1 MRKLLKNQM
10 FRNLI
15 STLTFGVFY
24 VLLTFLIEGAVDWG
38 TIGISV
44 ITYFLM
50 MCLLSFLSP
59 KLRKIFGYDKE
70 D

>member
-1 MRKLLKNQM
+1 MYNLLKNQM
-10 FRNLI
+10 FRNVV
-15 STLTFGVFY
+15 STLMFGVFY
-24 VLLTFLIEGAVDWG
+24 VLLTFLFEGAVDRG

-59 KLRKIFGYDKE
+59 KLRKILGYDKE

>member
-10 FRNLI
+10 FRNVI
-15 STLTFGVFY
+15 STLSFGVFY
-24 VLLTFLIEGAVDWG
+24 VLLTFLFEGVVDWSN
-38 TIGISV
+38 IGISL

-50 MCLLSFLSP
+50 MCLISFLAP
-59 KLRKIFGYDKE
+59 KLRKILGYDKE

>member
-15 STLTFGVFY
+15 STLIFGALY
-24 VLLTFLIEGAVDWG
+24 VLLTFLFEGVVNWG
-38 TIGISV
+38 TIGILV
-44 ITYFLM
+44 VTYFLV
-50 MCLLSFLSP
+50 MCLMSFLAP
-59 KLRKIFGYDKE
+59 KLRKILGYDKE

>member
-15 STLTFGVFY
+15 STLTFGAFY
-24 VLLTFLIEGAVDWG
+24 VLLTFLFEGVVDWG

-44 ITYFLM
+44 VTYFLV
-50 MCLLSFLSP
+50 MCLMSFMAP
-59 KLRKIFGYDKE
+59 KLRKLLGYDKE

>member
-1 MRKLLKNQM
+1 MHNLLKNQM
-10 FRNLI
+10 FRNVV
-15 STLTFGVFY
+15 STLMFGVFY

-59 KLRKIFGYDKE
+59 KLRKILGYDKE

>member
-15 STLTFGVFY
+15 STLMFGVFY

-59 KLRKIFGYDKE
+59 KLRKILGYDKE

>member
-1 MRKLLKNQM
+1 MYNLLKNQM
-10 FRNLI
+10 FRNVV
-15 STLTFGVFY
+15 STLMFGVFY
-24 VLLTFLIEGAVDWG
+24 VLLTFLFEGAVDWG

-59 KLRKIFGYDKE
+59 KLRKILGYDKE

>member
-1 MRKLLKNQM
+1 MYNLLKNQM
-10 FRNLI
+10 FRNVV
-15 STLTFGVFY
+15 STLMFGVFY

-59 KLRKIFGYDKE
+59 KLRKILGYDKE

>member
-1 MRKLLKNQM
+1 MHNLLKNQM
-10 FRNLI
+10 FRNVV
-15 STLTFGVFY
+15 STLMFGVFY